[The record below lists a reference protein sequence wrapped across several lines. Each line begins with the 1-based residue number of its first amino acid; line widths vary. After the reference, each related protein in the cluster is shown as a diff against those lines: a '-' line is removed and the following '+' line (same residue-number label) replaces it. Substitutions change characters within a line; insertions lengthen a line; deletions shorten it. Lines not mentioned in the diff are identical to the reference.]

1 MELRP
6 YQVEAK
12 QAILSEWSEGRRK
25 TPLVLPTGCHAKGE
39 KVLLADGRSK
49 KVEDVQIGDQLIGAD
64 GKKRNVLLLHR
75 GESLMYR
82 IVPIKGE
89 PFTVTKDHTL
99 TLIRTR
105 ECSNPQYPS
114 QCHAGELVDVTVT
127 EWLRWSERKKHLHKL
142 IRSEAI
148 QSFPAHRNA
157 RMEIDPYFLG
167 VIIGD
172 GCIVHGVS
180 VTTSDKEIRCVI
192 FQQAELWNL
201 RIRTEPAGK
210 ATTYFLVSDRGRRSN
225 RLIKALRRLRLYG
238 GRAGDKFVPD
248 AYKYTKLAKRLEIL
262 AGLLD
267 TDGHCTCKGYDYI
280 SKSRRL
286 ADDVAFLCRSA
297 GLRASVKPCI
307 KGYRDVKGVYY
318 RVSISGDCSIIPCRV
333 KRKIADKRQQ
343 KKSVLRTGFHAEPAG
358 CGEYY
363 GFTVDGDNRYLL
375 SDFTITHNCGKTIVF
390 SAITQEQVKKD
401 HRVLI
406 MAHRGELLYQA
417 ADKLKMLTG
426 LDAAFEQGE
435 NHSLGSFFPVTVG
448 SVQSLCQEKR
458 LSMFPQD
465 YFQDIIV
472 DEAHHALSES
482 YQRVLSHFPKAN
494 VLGVT
499 ATPDRGDKQTL
510 GTFFDSEAYEY
521 SMSRAIREGYLSPV
535 KARMIPLQ
543 LDISKAS
550 ISGGDYSAADIGCAL
565 EPYLHQIANE
575 MARYCRGRK
584 AVVFLPL
591 IATSQKFCRMLND
604 VGLRAAEVN
613 GMSDDRSKI
622 LAEFENG
629 MYDVLCNSMLL
640 TEGWDCPAVDCIVI
654 LRPTKVRSL
663 YQQMVGRGMR
673 LFPGKENLLLL
684 DFLWLTERH
693 DLCRPSALI
702 AKDAN
707 IAAMMDENIR
717 NDEEV
722 DILEAEEDAE
732 RDVLREREEALAREL
747 AAMRSKKKKL
757 VDPIQYALSIAA
769 EDLTSY
775 APTFPW
781 EMGPPSEKQLA
792 FLENRG
798 ILPDT
803 VGNAGLASLLIDRL
817 KRRQEEGLATPKQ
830 IRCLERYGFR
840 RVGTWQFD
848 AASALISRLAMNHW
862 RVPQGMTPSVYTP

>member
-25 TPLVLPTGCHAKGE
+25 TLLVLPTGCHAQGE

-49 KVEDVQIGDQLIGAD
+49 KVEDVQVGDKLIGAD
-64 GKKRNVLLLHR
+64 GKTRNVLLLHR
-75 GESLMYR
+75 GESEMYR

-105 ECSNPQYPS
+105 ECSNPQYPC
-114 QCHAGELVDVTVT
+114 QRHAGELVDVTVT

-157 RMEIDPYFLG
+157 RTEIDPYFLG

-180 VTTSDKEIRCVI
+180 VTTPDKEIRCVI
-192 FQQAELWNL
+192 FQQVELWNL

-248 AYKYTKLAKRLEIL
+248 AYKYTDLAKRLEIL

-318 RVSISGDCSIIPCRV
+318 RISISGDCSIIPCRV

-343 KKSVLRTGFHAEPAG
+343 KKSVLRTGFDVEPAG

-390 SAITQEQVKKD
+390 SALTQEQVKKD

-406 MAHRGELLYQA
+406 MAHRGELLSQA

-435 NHSLGSFFPVTVG
+435 NRSLGSFFPVTVG

-472 DEAHHALSES
+472 DEAHHALSDS
-482 YQRVLSHFPKAN
+482 YQRVLAHFPDAN

-510 GTFFDSEAYEY
+510 GTFFDSQAYEY
-521 SMSRAIREGYLSPV
+521 SMSRAIREGYLSTV
-535 KARMIPLQ
+535 KARMIPLR
-543 LDISKAS
+543 LDISKAG
-550 ISGGDYSAADIGCAL
+550 ISGGDYSAADIGYAL
-565 EPYLHQIANE
+565 EPYLHQIARE

-584 AVVFLPL
+584 TVVFLPL
-591 IATSQKFCRMLND
+591 ISTSQKFCRMLND

-707 IAAMMDENIR
+707 IAAMMDENLR

-781 EMGPPSEKQLA
+781 EMGPPSEKQLS
-792 FLENRG
+792 FLEHRG

-803 VGNAGLASLLIDRL
+803 VENAGLASLLIDRL

-862 RVPQGMTPSVYTP
+862 RIPQGMTPSVYTP

>member
-25 TPLVLPTGCHAKGE
+25 TLLVLPTGCHAQGE

-49 KVEDVQIGDQLIGAD
+49 KVEDVQVGDQLLGAD
-64 GKKRNVLLLHR
+64 GKKRTVLVLHR
-75 GESLMYR
+75 GESEMYR

-105 ECSNPQYPS
+105 ECSNPRYPC
-114 QCHAGELVDVTVT
+114 QRHDGELVDVTVN
-127 EWLRWSERKKHLHKL
+127 EWLCWSESKKHLHKL
-142 IRSEAI
+142 IRSGAI
-148 QSFPAHRNA
+148 QAFPAHRNA
-157 RMEIDPYFLG
+157 RMEINPYFLG
-167 VIIGD
+167 VILGD

-180 VTTSDKEIRCVI
+180 VTTPDKEIKSVI
-192 FQQAELWNL
+192 ERQADVWNL

-210 ATTYFLVSDRGRRSN
+210 ATTYFLVSDRGRRSK

-238 GRAGDKFVPD
+238 GRAGDKLVPD
-248 AYKYTKLAKRLEIL
+248 AYKYTDLANRLEIL

-267 TDGHCTCKGYDYI
+267 TDGHCTYKGYDYI

-307 KGYRDVKGVYY
+307 KGYRDFKDEYY

-343 KKSVLRTGFHAEPAG
+343 KKSVLRTGFHVEPAG

-390 SAITQEQVKKD
+390 SALTQEQVKKD

-406 MAHRGELLYQA
+406 MAHRGELLSQA

-435 NHSLGSFFPVTVG
+435 NRSLGSFFPVTVG

-482 YQRVLSHFPKAN
+482 YQRVLAHFPDAN

-510 GTFFDSEAYEY
+510 GTFFDSQAYEY

-543 LDISKAS
+543 VDISKAG
-550 ISGGDYSAADIGCAL
+550 ISGGDYNAADIGCAL
-565 EPYLHQIANE
+565 EPYLHQIAGE

-584 AVVFLPL
+584 TVVFLPL

-604 VGLRAAEVN
+604 VGMRAAEVN

-707 IAAMMDENIR
+707 IAAMMDENLR

-757 VDPIQYALSIAA
+757 VDPIHYALSIAA

-803 VGNAGLASLLIDRL
+803 VENAGLASLLIDRL

-862 RVPQGMTPSVYTP
+862 RVPQGMTPSVYVP

>member
-1 MELRP
+1 
-6 YQVEAK
+6 
-12 QAILSEWSEGRRK
+12 
-25 TPLVLPTGCHAKGE
+25 
-39 KVLLADGRSK
+39 
-49 KVEDVQIGDQLIGAD
+49 
-64 GKKRNVLLLHR
+64 
-75 GESLMYR
+75 
-82 IVPIKGE
+82 
-89 PFTVTKDHTL
+89 
-99 TLIRTR
+99 
-105 ECSNPQYPS
+105 
-114 QCHAGELVDVTVT
+114 
-127 EWLRWSERKKHLHKL
+127 
-142 IRSEAI
+142 
-148 QSFPAHRNA
+148 
-157 RMEIDPYFLG
+157 MEIDPYFLG
-167 VIIGD
+167 VILGD
-172 GCIVHGVS
+172 GCIVHDVS
-180 VTTSDKEIRCVI
+180 VTTPDKEISRVI
-192 FQQAELWNL
+192 FHQADVWNL
-201 RIRTEPAGK
+201 RLRTEPAGK
-210 ATTYFLVSDRGRRSN
+210 ATPYFLVSERGRRSN
-225 RLIKALRRLRLYG
+225 RLVKALRRLRLYG

-248 AYKYTKLAKRLEIL
+248 AYKYTDLSKRLEVL

-267 TDGHCTCKGYDYI
+267 SDGYYIDKGYDYI

-307 KGYRDVKGVYY
+307 KGYRDFKDEYY

-333 KRKIADKRQQ
+333 KRKIAGKRQQ

-390 SAITQEQVKKD
+390 SALTQEQVKKD

-406 MAHRGELLYQA
+406 MAHRGELLTQA

-426 LDAAFEQGE
+426 LDADFEQGE
-435 NHSLGSFFPVTVG
+435 NRSLGSFFPVTVG

-458 LSMFPQD
+458 LSMFPRD

-482 YQRVLSHFPKAN
+482 YQRVLSHFSDAN

-510 GTFFDSEAYEY
+510 GTFFDSQAYEY
-521 SMSRAIREGYLSPV
+521 SMSCAIREGYLSPV

-543 LDISKAS
+543 LDISKAG
-550 ISGGDYSAADIGCAL
+550 ISGGDYNAADIGCAL
-565 EPYLHQIANE
+565 EPYLHQIADE

-584 AVVFLPL
+584 TVVFLPL

-604 VGLRAAEVN
+604 VGMRAAEVN

-693 DLCRPSALI
+693 DLCRPSSLI

-722 DILEAEEDAE
+722 DILEAEEAAE

-848 AASALISRLAMNHW
+848 TASALISRLAMNHW

>member
-1 MELRP
+1 M
-6 YQVEAK
+6 
-12 QAILSEWSEGRRK
+12 
-25 TPLVLPTGCHAKGE
+25 
-39 KVLLADGRSK
+39 
-49 KVEDVQIGDQLIGAD
+49 
-64 GKKRNVLLLHR
+64 
-75 GESLMYR
+75 
-82 IVPIKGE
+82 
-89 PFTVTKDHTL
+89 
-99 TLIRTR
+99 
-105 ECSNPQYPS
+105 
-114 QCHAGELVDVTVT
+114 
-127 EWLRWSERKKHLHKL
+127 
-142 IRSEAI
+142 
-148 QSFPAHRNA
+148 
-157 RMEIDPYFLG
+157 
-167 VIIGD
+167 
-172 GCIVHGVS
+172 
-180 VTTSDKEIRCVI
+180 
-192 FQQAELWNL
+192 
-201 RIRTEPAGK
+201 
-210 ATTYFLVSDRGRRSN
+210 
-225 RLIKALRRLRLYG
+225 
-238 GRAGDKFVPD
+238 
-248 AYKYTKLAKRLEIL
+248 
-262 AGLLD
+262 
-267 TDGHCTCKGYDYI
+267 
-280 SKSRRL
+280 
-286 ADDVAFLCRSA
+286 AFLCRSA

-343 KKSVLRTGFHAEPAG
+343 KKSVLRTGFHVEPAG
-358 CGEYY
+358 CGEYF

-390 SAITQEQVKKD
+390 SALTQEQVKKD

-435 NHSLGSFFPVTVG
+435 NRSLGSFFPVTVG

-458 LSMFPQD
+458 LSTFPQD

-482 YQRVLSHFPKAN
+482 YQRVLAHFPKAN

-543 LDISKAS
+543 LDISKAG

-565 EPYLHQIANE
+565 EPYLHQIAGE

-584 AVVFLPL
+584 TVVFLPL

-622 LAEFENG
+622 LVDFENG
-629 MYDVLCNSMLL
+629 AYDVLCNSMLL

-702 AKDAN
+702 AKDGN
-707 IAAMMDENIR
+707 IAAMMDENLR

-781 EMGPPSEKQLA
+781 EMGPPSEKQIA

-803 VGNAGLASLLIDRL
+803 VENAGLASLLIDRL

-862 RVPQGMTPSVYTP
+862 RVPVGMMPSVYTP

>member
-1 MELRP
+1 
-6 YQVEAK
+6 
-12 QAILSEWSEGRRK
+12 
-25 TPLVLPTGCHAKGE
+25 
-39 KVLLADGRSK
+39 
-49 KVEDVQIGDQLIGAD
+49 
-64 GKKRNVLLLHR
+64 
-75 GESLMYR
+75 
-82 IVPIKGE
+82 
-89 PFTVTKDHTL
+89 
-99 TLIRTR
+99 
-105 ECSNPQYPS
+105 
-114 QCHAGELVDVTVT
+114 
-127 EWLRWSERKKHLHKL
+127 
-142 IRSEAI
+142 
-148 QSFPAHRNA
+148 
-157 RMEIDPYFLG
+157 MEIDPYFLG

-248 AYKYTKLAKRLEIL
+248 AYKYTNLAKRLEIL

-482 YQRVLSHFPKAN
+482 Y
-494 VLGVT
+494 
-499 ATPDRGDKQTL
+499 
-510 GTFFDSEAYEY
+510 
-521 SMSRAIREGYLSPV
+521 
-535 KARMIPLQ
+535 
-543 LDISKAS
+543 
-550 ISGGDYSAADIGCAL
+550 
-565 EPYLHQIANE
+565 
-575 MARYCRGRK
+575 
-584 AVVFLPL
+584 
-591 IATSQKFCRMLND
+591 
-604 VGLRAAEVN
+604 
-613 GMSDDRSKI
+613 
-622 LAEFENG
+622 
-629 MYDVLCNSMLL
+629 
-640 TEGWDCPAVDCIVI
+640 
-654 LRPTKVRSL
+654 
-663 YQQMVGRGMR
+663 
-673 LFPGKENLLLL
+673 
-684 DFLWLTERH
+684 
-693 DLCRPSALI
+693 
-702 AKDAN
+702 
-707 IAAMMDENIR
+707 
-717 NDEEV
+717 
-722 DILEAEEDAE
+722 
-732 RDVLREREEALAREL
+732 
-747 AAMRSKKKKL
+747 
-757 VDPIQYALSIAA
+757 
-769 EDLTSY
+769 
-775 APTFPW
+775 
-781 EMGPPSEKQLA
+781 
-792 FLENRG
+792 
-798 ILPDT
+798 
-803 VGNAGLASLLIDRL
+803 
-817 KRRQEEGLATPKQ
+817 
-830 IRCLERYGFR
+830 
-840 RVGTWQFD
+840 
-848 AASALISRLAMNHW
+848 
-862 RVPQGMTPSVYTP
+862 